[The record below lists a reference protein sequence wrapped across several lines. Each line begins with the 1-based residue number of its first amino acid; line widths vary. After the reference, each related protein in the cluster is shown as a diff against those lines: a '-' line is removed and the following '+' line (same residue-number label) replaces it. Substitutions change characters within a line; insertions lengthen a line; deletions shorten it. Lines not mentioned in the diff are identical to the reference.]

1 MDDILSFLNSDI
13 VFPLMALLVVVVYIV
28 TRIRNRRRF
37 KR

>member
-1 MDDILSFLNSDI
+1 MDILSFLNSDI
-13 VFPLMALLVVVVYIV
+13 VFPIMALLVIVIYIV